1 TFGRGAMTNHW
12 VDIKNAN
19 VVMVMGG
26 NAAEAHPVGFRW
38 AMEAKNN
45 NDATLIV
52 VDPRFTRTASVADI
66 YAPIRSGTDITF
78 LSGVLLYLIEN
89 NKINAEYVKHY
100 TNASLLVRD
109 DFAFDDGLF
118 SGYDAQKRQY
128 DKSSWNYQFD
138 ENGYAKRDETLTHP
152 RCVWNLLKQ
161 HVSRYTPDVV
171 E

>member
-1 TFGRGAMTNHW
+1 
-12 VDIKNAN
+12 
-19 VVMVMGG
+19 
-26 NAAEAHPVGFRW
+26 
-38 AMEAKNN
+38 MEAKNN

-100 TNASLLVRD
+100 TNANLLVRE
-109 DFAFDDGLF
+109 DFAFDDRPVQRPMTLKNG
-118 SGYDAQKRQY
+118 STTNRPGTI
-128 DKSSWNYQFD
+128 SSTK
-138 ENGYAKRDETLTHP
+138 NGFAKRDETLTDP

-171 E
+171 GKYLRYAEKPIS

>member
-1 TFGRGAMTNHW
+1 MTNHW

-78 LSGVLLYLIEN
+78 LSGVLRYLIEN

-109 DFAFDDGLF
+109 DFAFEDGLLAATTLKNVNTINRP
-118 SGYDAQKRQY
+118 GTI
-128 DKSSWNYQFD
+128 SSMKTAMRN
-138 ENGYAKRDETLTHP
+138 AMKH
-152 RCVWNLLKQ
+152 
-161 HVSRYTPDVV
+161 
-171 E
+171 